1 MTFQEWFATSMIASW
16 LRVFVAVIVAMFI
29 ADGADIFAVDA
40 TDLRA
45 WLAAAFASTLPLVLR
60 FLNPSDVEFGYGS
73 KTDDRF
79 DVFGDDEG

>member
-29 ADGADIFAVDA
+29 ADGADIFAVD
-40 TDLRA
+40 TNDLRA
-45 WLAAAFASTLPLVLR
+45 WLAAGFAAVLPLVVR
-60 FLNPSDVEFGYGS
+60 YLNPSDAQFGYGS

-79 DVFGDDEG
+79 DVFEDDE